1 MRFKNY
7 TYIFVFLFCFV
18 LLCCAPP
25 QEEKMDV
32 EKVRKALEE
41 SNLKF
46 GEAGRQGDAAAMAAL
61 YTEDA
66 TLLPPNSEMIKG
78 REGIEAVW
86 SGVIQMG
93 AKDVVLTTV
102 DVYGSGDLAYEVGN
116 YVLTIQPEGQEP
128 IEDKG
133 KYVVVWK
140 QIADGSWKMHVDIWN
155 SSLPVQ

>member
-18 LLCCAPP
+18 LLCYAPP
-25 QEEKMDV
+25 PEEEMDV
-32 EKVRKALEE
+32 EKVHKAIEE

-46 GEAGRQGDAAAMAAL
+46 GEAARQGDAAALAAL

-86 SGVIQMG
+86 SAVIQMG
-93 AKDVVLTTV
+93 AKDAVLTTV

>member
-18 LLCCAPP
+18 LLCCVPP
-25 QEEKMDV
+25 PEEEMDV
-32 EKVRKALEE
+32 EKVRKAIEE

-46 GEAGRQGDAAAMAAL
+46 GEAARQGDAAALAAL

-78 REGIEAVW
+78 REGIEAFW
-86 SGVIQMG
+86 SAAKQMG
-93 AKDVVLTTV
+93 AKDAVLTTA

-116 YVLTIQPEGQEP
+116 YVLTIQPEGQES

-155 SSLPVQ
+155 SSLLVQ